1 MVTFMTSALL
11 CYLGWQ
17 GFGHNKMVVKVI
29 NICSQ
34 THITLKNM
42 SLYVIM
48 VTFLR
53 LKSLT
58 VDCKMVL
65 SQIFT
70 ILATI
75 SQQPAP
81 TTNNNTAGV
90 CAVCAGFISTAEKKH
105 KQ

>member
-1 MVTFMTSALL
+1 MLEEDQKLIFNKPKSVMFMPSTLL

-17 GFGHNKMVVKVI
+17 SRVGA
-29 NICSQ
+29 
-34 THITLKNM
+34 KNM
-42 SLYVIM
+42 NMVI
-48 VTFLR
+48 FLR

-58 VDCKMVL
+58 VGCNMVL

-75 SQQPAP
+75 SQQPVP
-81 TTNNNTAGV
+81 TTDKSTAGV
-90 CAVCAGFISTAEKKH
+90 CTVCAGFISTAGKEH